1 MNDNSHIHETRR
13 GFTLIEMLLV
23 MSIMLVLA
31 AMVIPKL
38 RVVTADR
45 KIREAARVV
54 ESMFATARDDA
65 MVNGFAGIEIVRNPN
80 YTNGATKLFRMRI
93 LPPYAGDF
101 VGDVA
106 SVSQNAM
113 TLNFEFQLPVG
124 ASYPPPINDYAVNDF
139 VQFNLRGPL
148 YRISGAPVGGPYVL
162 DVDLSYQVVPPL
174 AVGVPF
180 KIFRKSVRVVS
191 SEVNLPRGQ
200 YIDLALSGFGIPALT
215 GTDSV
220 AVMYDTHG
228 AIERFYPT
236 YVTGGAASTGFLPP
250 APLFLLVASDEEA
263 NGIAPLD
270 NISNLWI
277 TVNQTNGAVNTSEM
291 GANTGSLDA
300 ARALATERLTAHQ

>member
-1 MNDNSHIHETRR
+1 MNENNQIHETRR

-65 MVNGFAGIEIVRNPN
+65 KVNGFAGIEIVRNPN
-80 YTNGATKLFRMRI
+80 YTNGATSLFRMRS
-93 LPPYAGDF
+93 LPPYSGDF
-101 VGDVA
+101 IGDMATIIKVP
-106 SVSQNAM
+106 
-113 TLNFEFQLPVG
+113 PVPPSLLFRYQVTFPAG
-124 ASYPPPINDYAVNDF
+124 SYTPTTDDF
-139 VQFNLRGPL
+139 LQFNLRGPL
-148 YRISGAPVGGPYVL
+148 YQWDGAELVIGPHQPY
-162 DVDLSYQVVPPL
+162 PPE
-174 AVGVPF
+174 GTFPF
-180 KIFRKSVRVVS
+180 KVFRKPIRVVS
-191 SEVNLPRGQ
+191 SEVRLPRGQ
-200 YIDLALSGFGIPALT
+200 YIDLQLSGFGIPPLT

-220 AVMYDTHG
+220 AVIFDKHG
-228 AIERFYPT
+228 AIDRFFPNG
-236 YVTGGAASTGFLPP
+236 VGGVGGQLPP
-250 APLFLLVASDEEA
+250 DPLFLLVASDEEA

-291 GANTGSLDA
+291 GTNTGSLVA
-300 ARALATERLTAHQ
+300 ARALAIKRLNAHQ